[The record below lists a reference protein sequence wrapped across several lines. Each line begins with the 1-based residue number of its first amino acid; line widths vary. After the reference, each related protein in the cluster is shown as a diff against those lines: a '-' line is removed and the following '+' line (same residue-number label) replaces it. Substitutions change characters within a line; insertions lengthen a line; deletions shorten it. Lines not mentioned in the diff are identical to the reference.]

1 MLRVFRVVKA
11 VLTVILRTSHDR
23 LLRYKCE
30 GGMTALH
37 MAAACRNKVLLRM
50 LAEAGVEMFALDD
63 SGRNIAHYVATTLE
77 SGHDGTVSEPVD
89 ALHADAHQCARW
101 VVSAAP
107 ELLDMRDTAGN
118 TPLHC
123 AAQYGCVF
131 SCMRSCCRC

>member
-1 MLRVFRVVKA
+1 MLCVFRIVKA
-11 VLTVILRTSHDR
+11 VLTVISRTSHDR
-23 LLRYKCE
+23 LLHYKCE

-63 SGRNIAHYVATTLE
+63 SGRNVAHYVATTLE
-77 SGHDGTVSEPVD
+77 AGNEGAASEPVD
-89 ALHADAHQCARW
+89 DLHADAHDCARW

-123 AAQYGCVF
+123 AAQYGYAF
-131 SCMRSCCRC
+131 YL